1 MQQYYS
7 NTRKYIFHN
16 EDALRIQGLERLI
29 SRCANADEI
38 KVELD
43 KVRDKN
49 TGSYTPWTYL
59 AAKHGCLSLM
69 KWLDENDYSPDE
81 WTVGV
86 AIEFNQ
92 IDILRYL
99 DEQKFL
105 HKDKYFFLIRL
116 ACKSG
121 SIKCLKYYVE
131 NTSVKNE
138 ADGDSSLRVSIC
150 MDIATASK
158 RGYARENVALSI
170 FKYLV
175 ENGFV
180 FDKPCYFHFMSR
192 ESGSD
197 LCLLKYI
204 HEEMNC
210 EWDETWAER
219 ASQNGNLYALK
230 YLHENGCPWN
240 EDTCVTKYL
249 ECLKYAHENG
259 CPWGSRSYGGA
270 FNYFNIDM
278 IEYLTEHGCPINKG
292 MNTLAFLAG
301 VIRAWGKGVQCT
313 NYAWEGGGTAHITLF
328 HDLLKGCVKYFVSTQ
343 RYIDVDLL
351 QTNDT
356 ASTLHL
362 VSQCLCDNC
371 FDCFCYI
378 RTLNEGLDEDEN
390 VEYVLV
396 FLRDTVGL
404 KFDTSLIT
412 YLLKY
417 GNWKTTLELLDSY
430 STPYDVENILHE
442 CDDDDSI
449 DAFKEWLEEN
459 NEEEYIKY
467 FDNTTKKD
475 VMKIQELIDE
485 EKENISNG
493 LFVMMNELLKKIYE
507 NC

>member
-1 MQQYYS
+1 
-7 NTRKYIFHN
+7 
-16 EDALRIQGLERLI
+16 
-29 SRCANADEI
+29 
-38 KVELD
+38 
-43 KVRDKN
+43 
-49 TGSYTPWTYL
+49 
-59 AAKHGCLSLM
+59 
-69 KWLDENDYSPDE
+69 
-81 WTVGV
+81 
-86 AIEFNQ
+86 
-92 IDILRYL
+92 
-99 DEQKFL
+99 
-105 HKDKYFFLIRL
+105 
-116 ACKSG
+116 
-121 SIKCLKYYVE
+121 
-131 NTSVKNE
+131 
-138 ADGDSSLRVSIC
+138 

-301 VIRAWGKGVQCT
+301 VIRAWGKVVQCT

-343 RYIDVDLL
+343 
-351 QTNDT
+351 
-356 ASTLHL
+356 
-362 VSQCLCDNC
+362 
-371 FDCFCYI
+371 
-378 RTLNEGLDEDEN
+378 
-390 VEYVLV
+390 
-396 FLRDTVGL
+396 
-404 KFDTSLIT
+404 
-412 YLLKY
+412 
-417 GNWKTTLELLDSY
+417 

-459 NEEEYIKY
+459 NEGEYTKY